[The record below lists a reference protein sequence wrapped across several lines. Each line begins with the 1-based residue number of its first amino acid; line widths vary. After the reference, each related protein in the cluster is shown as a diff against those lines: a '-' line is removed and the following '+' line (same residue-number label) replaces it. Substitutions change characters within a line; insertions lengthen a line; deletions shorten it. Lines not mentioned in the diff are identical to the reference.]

1 MKGTVYRYLR
11 YGGCAALG
19 IVFFLGAEAV
29 DTDRQTVDKGILKR
43 NPWGQR
49 DAVYEFYAEGLEE
62 GTVDLTV
69 TVPSRRLSPEE
80 FHQRMPEISEILLSG
95 ILGSNVSLDQIRTD
109 LELPEELPGYGIQVA
124 WESERPELLSS
135 MGLLN
140 QEGLRGVDPSRGET
154 FSLMAELSCGEEK
167 ELVTVPVTVLPEE
180 MTQGERLAERID
192 SLALEDM
199 ENETVRLM
207 EEFEGVPITYRRK
220 GRFQNAVLLVLG
232 GVLAAC
238 LWMKEKNDEQLQK
251 KRREESLTAAYPD
264 LVSGFLVLT
273 GAGYSIRQAW
283 KKTVQDRKQSETL
296 PFSEVYQEMQVTL
309 NQMET
314 GTPEAFAYVW
324 FGKRCGLRCYT
335 RFSGILES
343 SLRTGGSSLRSL
355 LEPEMEEAFKIQAD
369 LARRKGEEASTKL
382 LIPMFGMLGIVMVM
396 VTAPAFFSLG

>member
-1 MKGTVYRYLR
+1 MKGLAYRYLR
-11 YGGCAALG
+11 YGGCVVLG
-19 IVFFLGAEAV
+19 IVFFLGAEAA

-62 GTVDLTV
+62 GAVDLTV
-69 TVPSRRLSPEE
+69 TVPPRRLSPEE
-80 FHQRMPEISEILLSG
+80 FHERMPEISEILLSG
-95 ILGSNVSLDQIRTD
+95 ILGSNASLEQIRTD
-109 LELPEELPGYGIQVA
+109 LELPEELPGYGIQVV
-124 WESERPELLSS
+124 WESERPEILSS

-140 QEGLRGVDPSRGET
+140 QEGLRGMDPARGKT
-154 FSLMAELSCGEEK
+154 FSLTAELSCREEK

-199 ENETVRLM
+199 ENETIRLM
-207 EEFEGVPITYRRK
+207 TEFEGVPITYRRK

-382 LIPMFGMLGIVMVM
+382 LLPMFGMLGIVMVM

>member
-62 GTVDLTV
+62 GAVDLTV

-80 FHQRMPEISEILLSG
+80 FHERMPEISEILLSG

-140 QEGLRGVDPSRGET
+140 QEGIRGVDPSRGET
-154 FSLMAELSCGEEK
+154 FSLTAELSCREEK

-180 MTQGERLAERID
+180 MPQGERLAERID

-238 LWMKEKNDEQLQK
+238 LWMKEKNDEQVQK

-382 LIPMFGMLGIVMVM
+382 LLPMFGMLGIVMVM

>member
-19 IVFFLGAEAV
+19 IVFFMGAEAV

-62 GTVDLTV
+62 GAVDLTV

-80 FHQRMPEISEILLSG
+80 FHERMPEISEILLSG

-238 LWMKEKNDEQLQK
+238 LWMKEKNDEQVQK

>member
-1 MKGTVYRYLR
+1 MRGTVYRYLR

-19 IVFFLGAEAV
+19 IVFFLGAEAA

-62 GTVDLTV
+62 GAVELAV
-69 TVPSRRLSPEE
+69 TVPPRRLSPKE

-109 LELPEELPGYGIQVA
+109 LELPEELPEYGIQVE

-220 GRFQNAVLLVLG
+220 GRFQNAVLLVWG

-238 LWMKEKNDEQLQK
+238 LWMKEKNDEQVQK

-283 KKTVQDRKQSETL
+283 KRQS
-296 PFSEVYQEMQVTL
+296 
-309 NQMET
+309 
-314 GTPEAFAYVW
+314 
-324 FGKRCGLRCYT
+324 
-335 RFSGILES
+335 
-343 SLRTGGSSLRSL
+343 RTGNSRRRFRFQRFTRKCRS
-355 LEPEMEEAFKIQAD
+355 
-369 LARRKGEEASTKL
+369 R
-382 LIPMFGMLGIVMVM
+382 
-396 VTAPAFFSLG
+396 

>member
-19 IVFFLGAEAV
+19 IVFFFGAEAV

-43 NPWGQR
+43 NPRGQR

-62 GTVDLTV
+62 GAVDLTV

-80 FHQRMPEISEILLSG
+80 FHERMPEISEILLSG

-140 QEGLRGVDPSRGET
+140 QEGLWGVDPSRGET

-167 ELVTVPVTVLPEE
+167 ELVTVPITVLPEE

-192 SLALEDM
+192 GLALEDM

-238 LWMKEKNDEQLQK
+238 LWMKEKNDEQVQK

-382 LIPMFGMLGIVMVM
+382 LLPMFGMLGIVMVM

>member
-62 GTVDLTV
+62 GAVDLTV

-80 FHQRMPEISEILLSG
+80 FHERMPEISEILLSG

-238 LWMKEKNDEQLQK
+238 LWMKEKNDEQVQK

-382 LIPMFGMLGIVMVM
+382 LLPMFGMLGIVMVM

>member
-62 GTVDLTV
+62 GAVDLTV

-80 FHQRMPEISEILLSG
+80 FHERMPEISEILLSG

-238 LWMKEKNDEQLQK
+238 LWMKEKNDEQVQK

>member
-62 GTVDLTV
+62 GAVDLTV

-80 FHQRMPEISEILLSG
+80 FHERMPEISEILLSG

-140 QEGLRGVDPSRGET
+140 QEGLGGVDPSRGET
-154 FSLMAELSCGEEK
+154 FSLTAELSCGEEK

-238 LWMKEKNDEQLQK
+238 LWMKEKNDEQVQK

-382 LIPMFGMLGIVMVM
+382 LLPMFGMLGIVMVM

>member
-62 GTVDLTV
+62 GAVDLMV
-69 TVPSRRLSPEE
+69 TVPPRRLSPEE
-80 FHQRMPEISEILLSG
+80 FHERMPEISEILLSG

-140 QEGLRGVDPSRGET
+140 QEGLWGVDPSRGET

-167 ELVTVPVTVLPEE
+167 ELVTVPITVLPEE

-192 SLALEDM
+192 GLALEDM

-220 GRFQNAVLLVLG
+220 GRFRNAVLLVLG

-238 LWMKEKNDEQLQK
+238 LWMKEKNDEQVQK

-382 LIPMFGMLGIVMVM
+382 LLPMFGMLGIVMVM

>member
-1 MKGTVYRYLR
+1 MRGTVYRYLR

-19 IVFFLGAEAV
+19 IVFFLGAEAA

-62 GTVDLTV
+62 GAVELAV
-69 TVPSRRLSPEE
+69 TVPPRRLSPKE

-314 GTPEAFAYVW
+314 GTTEAFAYVR

-382 LIPMFGMLGIVMVM
+382 LLPMFGMLGIVMVM

>member
-1 MKGTVYRYLR
+1 MRGTVYRYLR

-19 IVFFLGAEAV
+19 IVFFLGAEAA

-62 GTVDLTV
+62 GAVELAV
-69 TVPSRRLSPEE
+69 TVPPRRLSPKE

-109 LELPEELPGYGIQVA
+109 LELPEELPGYGIQVE

-238 LWMKEKNDEQLQK
+238 LWMKEKNDEQVQK

-314 GTPEAFAYVW
+314 GTPEAFAYVR

-369 LARRKGEEASTKL
+369 LARRGRRRPQSCCF
-382 LIPMFGMLGIVMVM
+382 PCLGCSE
-396 VTAPAFFSLG
+396 SLW

>member
-62 GTVDLTV
+62 GAVDLTV

-80 FHQRMPEISEILLSG
+80 FHERMPEISEILLSG

-140 QEGLRGVDPSRGET
+140 QEGLWGVDPSRGET

-167 ELVTVPVTVLPEE
+167 ELVTVPITVLPEE

-192 SLALEDM
+192 GLALEDM

-238 LWMKEKNDEQLQK
+238 LWMKEKNDEQVQK

-382 LIPMFGMLGIVMVM
+382 LLPMFGMLGIVMVM

>member
-49 DAVYEFYAEGLEE
+49 DAVYKFYAEGLEE
-62 GTVDLTV
+62 GAVDLTV

-80 FHQRMPEISEILLSG
+80 FHERMPEISEILLSG

-140 QEGLRGVDPSRGET
+140 QEGLWGVDPSRGET

-167 ELVTVPVTVLPEE
+167 ELVTVPITVLPEE

-192 SLALEDM
+192 GLALEDM

-369 LARRKGEEASTKL
+369 LARRKGEKASTKL
-382 LIPMFGMLGIVMVM
+382 LLPMFGMLGIVMVM

>member
-1 MKGTVYRYLR
+1 MRGTVYRYLR

-19 IVFFLGAEAV
+19 IVFFLGAEAA

-62 GTVDLTV
+62 GAVELAV
-69 TVPSRRLSPEE
+69 TVPPRRLSPKE

-109 LELPEELPGYGIQVA
+109 LELPEELPEYGIQVE

-220 GRFQNAVLLVLG
+220 GRFQNAVLLVWG
-232 GVLAAC
+232 CHVY
-238 LWMKEKNDEQLQK
+238 N
-251 KRREESLTAAYPD
+251 LT
-264 LVSGFLVLT
+264 
-273 GAGYSIRQAW
+273 RN
-283 KKTVQDRKQSETL
+283 
-296 PFSEVYQEMQVTL
+296 VT
-309 NQMET
+309 
-314 GTPEAFAYVW
+314 FV
-324 FGKRCGLRCYT
+324 K
-335 RFSGILES
+335 
-343 SLRTGGSSLRSL
+343 
-355 LEPEMEEAFKIQAD
+355 
-369 LARRKGEEASTKL
+369 
-382 LIPMFGMLGIVMVM
+382 
-396 VTAPAFFSLG
+396 

>member
-62 GTVDLTV
+62 GAVDLTV

-80 FHQRMPEISEILLSG
+80 FHERMPEISEILLSG

-140 QEGLRGVDPSRGET
+140 QEGLWGVDPSRGET

-167 ELVTVPVTVLPEE
+167 ELVTVPITVLPEE

-192 SLALEDM
+192 GLALEDM

-220 GRFQNAVLLVLG
+220 GRFQNAILLVLG

-238 LWMKEKNDEQLQK
+238 LWMKEKNDEQVQK

-382 LIPMFGMLGIVMVM
+382 LLPMFGMLGIVMVM

>member
-62 GTVDLTV
+62 GAVDLTV

-80 FHQRMPEISEILLSG
+80 FHERMPEISEILRSG
-95 ILGSNVSLDQIRTD
+95 ILGSKVSLDQIRTD

-140 QEGLRGVDPSRGET
+140 QEGLWGVDPSRGET

-167 ELVTVPVTVLPEE
+167 ELVTVPITVLPEE

-192 SLALEDM
+192 GLALEDM

-220 GRFQNAVLLVLG
+220 GRFRNAVLLVLG

-238 LWMKEKNDEQLQK
+238 LWMKEKNDEQVQK

-382 LIPMFGMLGIVMVM
+382 LLPMFGMLGIVMVM

>member
-1 MKGTVYRYLR
+1 
-11 YGGCAALG
+11 
-19 IVFFLGAEAV
+19 
-29 DTDRQTVDKGILKR
+29 
-43 NPWGQR
+43 
-49 DAVYEFYAEGLEE
+49 
-62 GTVDLTV
+62 
-69 TVPSRRLSPEE
+69 
-80 FHQRMPEISEILLSG
+80 
-95 ILGSNVSLDQIRTD
+95 
-109 LELPEELPGYGIQVA
+109 
-124 WESERPELLSS
+124 
-135 MGLLN
+135 
-140 QEGLRGVDPSRGET
+140 
-154 FSLMAELSCGEEK
+154 
-167 ELVTVPVTVLPEE
+167 
-180 MTQGERLAERID
+180 
-192 SLALEDM
+192 
-199 ENETVRLM
+199 M

-251 KRREESLTAAYPD
+251 KSREESLTAAYPD

-314 GTPEAFAYVW
+314 GTPEAFAYVR

-382 LIPMFGMLGIVMVM
+382 LLPMFGMLGIVMVM

>member
-62 GTVDLTV
+62 GAVDLTV

-80 FHQRMPEISEILLSG
+80 FHERMPEISEILLSG

-140 QEGLRGVDPSRGET
+140 QEGLWGVDPSRGET

-167 ELVTVPVTVLPEE
+167 ELVTVPITVLPEE

-192 SLALEDM
+192 GLALEDM

-238 LWMKEKNDEQLQK
+238 LWMKEKNDEQVQK

-264 LVSGFLVLT
+264 LVLGFLVLT

-382 LIPMFGMLGIVMVM
+382 LLPMFGMLGIVMVM

>member
-49 DAVYEFYAEGLEE
+49 DVVYEFYAEGLEE
-62 GTVDLTV
+62 GAVDLTV

-80 FHQRMPEISEILLSG
+80 FHERMPEISEILLSG

-238 LWMKEKNDEQLQK
+238 LWMKEKNDEQVQK

>member
-49 DAVYEFYAEGLEE
+49 DAIYEFYAEGLEE
-62 GTVDLTV
+62 GAVDLTV

-80 FHQRMPEISEILLSG
+80 FHERMPEISEILLSG

-140 QEGLRGVDPSRGET
+140 REGLRGVDPSRGET
-154 FSLMAELSCGEEK
+154 FSLTAELSCGEEK

-382 LIPMFGMLGIVMVM
+382 LLPMFGMLGIVMVM

>member
-62 GTVDLTV
+62 GAVDLTV

-80 FHQRMPEISEILLSG
+80 FHERMPEISEILLSG

-140 QEGLRGVDPSRGET
+140 QEGLWGVDPSRGET

-167 ELVTVPVTVLPEE
+167 ELVTVPITVLPEE

-238 LWMKEKNDEQLQK
+238 LWMKEKNDEQVQK

-382 LIPMFGMLGIVMVM
+382 LLPMFGMLGIVMVM

>member
-1 MKGTVYRYLR
+1 MRGTVYRYLR

-62 GTVDLTV
+62 GAVDLTV

-80 FHQRMPEISEILLSG
+80 FHERMPEISEILLSG

-140 QEGLRGVDPSRGET
+140 QEGLWGVDPSRGET

-167 ELVTVPVTVLPEE
+167 ELVTVPITVLPEE

-382 LIPMFGMLGIVMVM
+382 LLPMFGMLGIVMVM

>member
-62 GTVDLTV
+62 GAVDLTV

-80 FHQRMPEISEILLSG
+80 FHERMPEISEILLSG
-95 ILGSNVSLDQIRTD
+95 ILGSNVSLDQICTD

-140 QEGLRGVDPSRGET
+140 QEGLWGVDPSRGET

-167 ELVTVPVTVLPEE
+167 ELVTVPITVLPEE

-382 LIPMFGMLGIVMVM
+382 LLPMFGMLGIVMVM

>member
-1 MKGTVYRYLR
+1 
-11 YGGCAALG
+11 
-19 IVFFLGAEAV
+19 
-29 DTDRQTVDKGILKR
+29 
-43 NPWGQR
+43 
-49 DAVYEFYAEGLEE
+49 
-62 GTVDLTV
+62 
-69 TVPSRRLSPEE
+69 
-80 FHQRMPEISEILLSG
+80 MPEISEILLSG

-167 ELVTVPVTVLPEE
+167 ELVTVPITVLPEE

-251 KRREESLTAAYPD
+251 KRREESSDGSLSGPGLRLSGTDRGRLFHPPGLEKDSPGPETVGDASVFRGLPGNAGHVEPDGDGDAGRLLHTSGLENAAD
-264 LVSGFLVLT
+264 SGVTRDFPVFWRALCAQVE
-273 GAGYSIRQAW
+273 AASEASWSRKW
-283 KKTVQDRKQSETL
+283 KKPLRYRRTWPGERGRRHLQSCCFPCL
-296 PFSEVYQEMQVTL
+296 GCSE
-309 NQMET
+309 
-314 GTPEAFAYVW
+314 
-324 FGKRCGLRCYT
+324 
-335 RFSGILES
+335 
-343 SLRTGGSSLRSL
+343 SLW
-355 LEPEMEEAFKIQAD
+355 
-369 LARRKGEEASTKL
+369 
-382 LIPMFGMLGIVMVM
+382 
-396 VTAPAFFSLG
+396 

>member
-19 IVFFLGAEAV
+19 IVFFFGAEAV

-62 GTVDLTV
+62 GAVDLIV

-80 FHQRMPEISEILLSG
+80 FHERMPEISEILLSG

-140 QEGLRGVDPSRGET
+140 QEGLWGVDPSRGET

-167 ELVTVPVTVLPEE
+167 ELVTVPITVLPEE

-382 LIPMFGMLGIVMVM
+382 LLPMFGMLGIVMVM

>member
-1 MKGTVYRYLR
+1 MKELVRRYIR
-11 YGGCAALG
+11 YGGCIALG
-19 IVFFLGAEAV
+19 IVSFLGAEAV

-80 FHQRMPEISEILLSG
+80 FHERMPEISEVLLSG
-95 ILGSNVSLDQIRTD
+95 ILGSNVSLDQVRTD
-109 LELPEELPGYGIQVA
+109 LELPEELPGFGIQVS

-140 QEGLRGVDPSRGET
+140 QEKLRGTDPSRGES
-154 FSLMAELSCGEEK
+154 FSLTAELSCGEEK
-167 ELVTVPVTVLPEE
+167 ELLTVPVTVLPEE
-180 MTQGERLAERID
+180 MTQGERLAEKIG

-199 ENETVRLM
+199 ENETVQLLA
-207 EEFEGVPITYRRK
+207 EFEGTPVTYRRK
-220 GRFQNAVLLVLG
+220 GRFQNTVLLVLG
-232 GVLAAC
+232 GALAAG
-238 LWMKEKNDEQLQK
+238 LWMKEKNDGQLRK
-251 KRREESLTAAYPD
+251 KKREESLAAAYPD

-273 GAGYSIRQAW
+273 GAGYSVRQAW
-283 KKTVQDRKQSETL
+283 KKTVQDREQSETL

-314 GTPEAFAYVW
+314 GTPEAFAYVR

-335 RFSGILES
+335 RFAGILES

-382 LIPMFGMLGIVMVM
+382 LLPMFGMLGIVMVM

>member
-1 MKGTVYRYLR
+1 MRGTVYRYLR

-19 IVFFLGAEAV
+19 IVFFLGAEAA

-62 GTVDLTV
+62 GAVELAV
-69 TVPSRRLSPEE
+69 TVPPRRLSPKE
-80 FHQRMPEISEILLSG
+80 FHQRMPEISEDPPVRYPGKQCVFGPDPHRSGAAGGASG
-95 ILGSNVSLDQIRTD
+95 IWD
-109 LELPEELPGYGIQVA
+109 PGGMGIGEA
-124 WESERPELLSS
+124 GASEQHGAFKPGRAP
-135 MGLLN
+135 
-140 QEGLRGVDPSRGET
+140 GVDPSRGET

-238 LWMKEKNDEQLQK
+238 LWMKEKNDEQVQK

-314 GTPEAFAYVW
+314 GTPEAFAYVR

-343 SLRTGGSSLRSL
+343 SLRTGGSSS
-355 LEPEMEEAFKIQAD
+355 EAFWS
-369 LARRKGEEASTKL
+369 RKWKNL
-382 LIPMFGMLGIVMVM
+382 
-396 VTAPAFFSLG
+396 

>member
-62 GTVDLTV
+62 GAVDLTV

-80 FHQRMPEISEILLSG
+80 FHERMPEISEILLSG

-140 QEGLRGVDPSRGET
+140 QEGLWGVDPSRGET

-167 ELVTVPVTVLPEE
+167 ELVTVPITVLPEE

-382 LIPMFGMLGIVMVM
+382 LLPMFGMLGIVMVM

>member
-1 MKGTVYRYLR
+1 MKGLAYRYLR

-167 ELVTVPVTVLPEE
+167 ELVTVPITVLPEE

-382 LIPMFGMLGIVMVM
+382 LLPMFGMLGIVMVM

>member
-62 GTVDLTV
+62 GAVDLTV

-80 FHQRMPEISEILLSG
+80 FHERMPEISEILLSG

-140 QEGLRGVDPSRGET
+140 QEGLWGVDPSRGET

-167 ELVTVPVTVLPEE
+167 ELVTVPITVLPEE

-283 KKTVQDRKQSETL
+283 KKTVQDRKKSETL

-382 LIPMFGMLGIVMVM
+382 LLPMFGMLGIVMVM

>member
-1 MKGTVYRYLR
+1 MRGTVYRYLR

-19 IVFFLGAEAV
+19 IVFFLGAEAA

-62 GTVDLTV
+62 GAVELAV
-69 TVPSRRLSPEE
+69 TVPPRRLSPKE

-109 LELPEELPGYGIQVA
+109 LELPEELPGYGIQVE

-238 LWMKEKNDEQLQK
+238 LWMKEKNDEQVQK

-314 GTPEAFAYVW
+314 GTPEASAYVR

-382 LIPMFGMLGIVMVM
+382 LLPMFGMLGIVMVM

>member
-19 IVFFLGAEAV
+19 IVFFFGAEAV

-62 GTVDLTV
+62 GAVDLTV

-80 FHQRMPEISEILLSG
+80 FHERMPEISEILLSG

-140 QEGLRGVDPSRGET
+140 QEGLWGVDPSRGET

-167 ELVTVPVTVLPEE
+167 ELVTVPITVLPEE

-192 SLALEDM
+192 GLALEDM

-382 LIPMFGMLGIVMVM
+382 LLPMFGMLGIVMVM

>member
-19 IVFFLGAEAV
+19 IVFFFGAEAV

-62 GTVDLTV
+62 GAVDLTV

-80 FHQRMPEISEILLSG
+80 FHERMPEISEILLSG

-140 QEGLRGVDPSRGET
+140 QEGLWGVDPSRGET

-167 ELVTVPVTVLPEE
+167 ELVTVPITVLPEE

-382 LIPMFGMLGIVMVM
+382 LLPMFGMLGIVMVM

>member
-1 MKGTVYRYLR
+1 MKGLAYRYLR
-11 YGGCAALG
+11 YGGCVVLG

-62 GTVDLTV
+62 GAVDLTV
-69 TVPSRRLSPEE
+69 TVPPRRLSPEE
-80 FHQRMPEISEILLSG
+80 FHERMPEISEILLSG
-95 ILGSNVSLDQIRTD
+95 ILGSNASLDQIRTD

-167 ELVTVPVTVLPEE
+167 ELVTVPITVLPEE

-238 LWMKEKNDEQLQK
+238 LWMKEKNDEQVQK

-382 LIPMFGMLGIVMVM
+382 LLPMFGMLGIVMVM